1 MWQQKKPWEQ
11 DWSVPQSAPQPI
23 TIGTPDPYKARE
35 DRRADQRIGIDQAN
49 FNLRQQEAN
58 KPPPGYRFKPDGTM
72 EAIPGGPAE
81 KKGEKTDEQRK
92 AETRAAD
99 MLTLAQQIDEM
110 QRLYEGNLAGQGI
123 VKSLSEYI
131 PNNEKDRLN
140 TLGAGVGQLGMSAF
154 RVPGS
159 GEQSDRELT
168 NFIAAN
174 QPNSWDRDAQ
184 LTGKLDNLRLRI
196 DNQRDAMGL
205 GPYDW
210 YRGTAT
216 PGRQRQQD
224 TPIPG
229 QMPQQSPGMDRTQGM
244 IGGGNAGTQ
253 AGIAQQGQR
262 FSTDAD
268 ERFAAL
274 AQAAFD
280 RGAGRAE
287 LNSLAKRY
295 GYAPYGADLN
305 QALQF
310 RARGGKG
317 AKISAPQSGT
327 RDLST
332 VNQISASPVGE
343 YFRSTANGLT
353 AGLSDEITGGIESLA
368 TGRPFDEAVAEA
380 DLRKQIGAEAFPK
393 ANLTGNLTGGIAAT
407 LGGGALM
414 RGLGVAQ
421 KFGRFAPV
429 AGDLAYGAAYGAGE
443 NNQNRLAGAGAGAA
457 LGAAGGVAGRNLI
470 GGAGRVA
477 SGAQGAAQQFL
488 RDRGVSQTVGQTL
501 GGAWKTAEDKIMS
514 WPVVGSMV
522 AKRRGEGDTAFN
534 QAAFREV
541 FPNATNVGA
550 QGLEEVG
557 QAVNQAYS
565 QALQG
570 VAVPIDQT
578 FKREMGAAIKA
589 AQRVPGHKDDVG
601 YLLQKYVEPE
611 LANGTLTGDGLQAIL
626 RGLSMEKAAVKLS
639 PRGFDYGEAIDL
651 IGDAATALAER
662 GSPGTAAAL
671 REANRLYGAKRVLE
685 NAVLAADKNGG
696 IFTPQ
701 QLSRAAINNTKRY
714 GGVTKAAQGQRPFYE
729 LTKAGQE
736 VLPSSVSNSGSADR
750 LLAAAVPML
759 PAAAG
764 GGAAA
769 MDWIDPQTAVM
780 IGTLGLPFTKAG
792 QRAAVAALTKRPP
805 GMAAGGEVLKRQ
817 RRLGGLFGAPLL
829 GQNSN

>member
-1 MWQQKKPWEQ
+1 MWQQKKPWEE
-11 DWSVPQSAPQPI
+11 DWSAPQAGPQPI
-23 TIGTPDPYKARE
+23 TLGTPDPYKARE
-35 DRRADQRIGIDQAN
+35 DKRADHRVAIDQAN

-72 EAIPGGPAE
+72 EAIPGGPAD
-81 KKGEKTDEQRK
+81 KPN
-92 AETRAAD
+92 
-99 MLTLAQQIDEM
+99 AQDAKDD
-110 QRLYEGNLAGQGI
+110 QRLSNLESLTAQINRVQQLYDETVGKTSGIAGALDFLPTPANRRFDTASAGLAEQG
-123 VKSLSEYI
+123 L
-131 PNNEKDRLN
+131 
-140 TLGAGVGQLGMSAF
+140 AAF
-154 RVPGS
+154 RVPGVGS
-159 GEQSDRELT
+159 QSDAELRQ
-168 NFIAAN
+168 FVQAN
-174 QPNSWDRDAQ
+174 RPEASDYDTSIQEKLGQ
-184 LTGKLDNLRLRI
+184 LRGRVDSTRKS
-196 DNQRDAMGL
+196 MGL
-205 GPYDW
+205 PAAEWQGLN
-210 YRGTAT
+210 A
-216 PGRQRQQD
+216 
-224 TPIPG
+224 
-229 QMPQQSPGMDRTQGM
+229 TQGM
-244 IGGGNAGTQ
+244 TGGGNAGQ
-253 AGIAQQGQR
+253 AAGIAQQGER

-295 GYAPYGADLN
+295 GYQPYGTDLN

-317 AKISAPQSGT
+317 ARIAAPQSGT

-332 VNQISASPVGE
+332 VNQIAASPVGE
-343 YFRSTANGLT
+343 YFRGAANGVT
-353 AGLSDEITGGIESLA
+353 AGLSDEIVGSIESLR
-368 TGRPFDEAVAEA
+368 TGRPLDESIAEQN
-380 DLRKQIGAEAFPK
+380 LRKQIGAEAFPT
-393 ANLTGNLTGGIAAT
+393 ANLIGNVTGGIGAT
-407 LGGGALM
+407 VGGGAAM
-414 RGLGVAQ
+414 RGLGIAQ

-429 AGDLAYGAAYGAGE
+429 AGDLAYGGAYGAGE

-457 LGAAGGVAGRNLI
+457 LGAAGGIAGRNLI

-501 GGAWKTAEDKIMS
+501 GGGWKTAEDKIMS
-514 WPVVGSMV
+514 APVIGDMI
-522 AKRRGEGDTAFN
+522 AKRRGEGVNAFN

-541 FPNATNVGA
+541 FPNVSNVGA
-550 QGLEEVG
+550 QGLEEAG

-570 VAVPIDQT
+570 VAVPIDPV
-578 FKREMGAAIKA
+578 FKRELGAAIKA
-589 AQRVPGHKDDVG
+589 AQRVPGHKDNVG

-611 LANGTLTGDGLQAIL
+611 LRNGTLTGDGLQAIL
-626 RGLSMEKAAVKLS
+626 QGLSKEKAAVKGQ
-639 PRGFDYGEAIDL
+639 PRAFDYGDAIDK

-662 GSPGTAAAL
+662 GSPGTAQAL

-701 QLSRAAINNTKRY
+701 QLSRAAINNTKKF
-714 GGVTKAAQGQRPFYE
+714 GGSTKAATGNRPFYQ
-729 LTKAGQE
+729 LTQAGQE
-736 VLPSSVSNSGSADR
+736 VLPSTVPNSGTADR

-792 QRAAVAALTKRPP
+792 QRAAVNALTLRPP

-829 GQNSN
+829 AQRQN